1 MHPPSHLAQPLFLTL
16 DPRVPQTEASQ
27 LPPAPA
33 SSIPGRHPGGTGH
46 LTADGPQD
54 RARVWMCRSGPSQED
69 RPQIPKSLSQDRTSA
84 SPALPI
90 STRPCVASLSTRDSG
105 LFPCQAPHKQHH
117 LSPNL
122 AGTPIPRAPSPGL
135 LGVALTAAQ
144 THPLPHPHSRHLLRD

>member
-69 RPQIPKSLSQDRTSA
+69 SLTSRVIQSTQDSA
-84 SPALPI
+84 I
-90 STRPCVASLSTRDSG
+90 IT
-105 LFPCQAPHKQHH
+105 
-117 LSPNL
+117 
-122 AGTPIPRAPSPGL
+122 AGPVLLWTWGCGGQRRARL
-135 LGVALTAAQ
+135 
-144 THPLPHPHSRHLLRD
+144 